1 MGPSPVPS
9 QSSREGLLDGTGT
22 LVDFSFSKSTDVT
35 FAYARCSSRAL
46 SSRIGSQSGG
56 LLTEG
61 SLKR

>member
-1 MGPSPVPS
+1 MGPQPCPLPRTAVK
-9 QSSREGLLDGTGT
+9 GTLDGTGT

-56 LLTEG
+56 LLTEEA
-61 SLKR
+61 